1 MKISQKLQGGYLL
14 MTLMIIFCAGA
25 GYYGFKKL
33 AISLDQVTGP
43 VWNTVKSTNQITNTT
58 LKQML
63 AVEKLLNQ
71 SGNEQAQFDQIEQS
85 QIIGINAIRELKSTP
100 LIDSAKLQQITN
112 TERDFSNA
120 RANII
125 VDFQAYQKNLI
136 ELNQTF
142 NLFSNLINETKNVT
156 SEQLKKALIT
166 LNKRESISSK
176 IGQQW
181 AITDLTKEIQ
191 IHLFEGKYLLERVLN
206 QPTEDNKLT
215 LNDATKA
222 FTESINDS
230 IETRFYKQNIVQSG
244 PYQGETY
251 ADAFAQIGKK
261 YNQLVSK
268 QINAT
273 ETLNASTS
281 LYEGFS
287 AELLADI
294 NTTEDVVLTTI
305 TQAISSIKDTKNTSQ
320 LIIILFA
327 LIAVV
332 ISLVII
338 VKVVNAV
345 VQWLQTAEILMSEM
359 ANGNLNVKI
368 PLYNVAG
375 DDLLSINRAVA
386 KVIDKFSHIV
396 NEMANNTAVVNDI
409 AKQISESADSI
420 SRGANDQAS
429 SVEETSA
436 SIEQMSATVTQNN
449 QNANSTKEIA
459 MTTSTAASNSGKAVF
474 DMIDA
479 MRKIAERV
487 SVIDDIAY
495 QTNLLALNASIE
507 ASRAGE
513 DGRGF
518 AVVAA
523 EVRKLAERS
532 KLAAS
537 EVIQMANDTVLA
549 SEKAGEQ
556 LNTILPQIENT
567 SRLVQ
572 EISAASEEQ
581 SSGLHE
587 ITFAI
592 SQLDKVA
599 QHNASSSL
607 QLTKMAEDMDQSIEK
622 LDDVIRFFR
631 TADAE

>member
-1 MKISQKLQGGYLL
+1 MK
-14 MTLMIIFCAGA
+14 
-25 GYYGFKKL
+25 
-33 AISLDQVTGP
+33 
-43 VWNTVKSTNQITNTT
+43 
-58 LKQML
+58 
-63 AVEKLLNQ
+63 
-71 SGNEQAQFDQIEQS
+71 
-85 QIIGINAIRELKSTP
+85 
-100 LIDSAKLQQITN
+100 
-112 TERDFSNA
+112 
-120 RANII
+120 
-125 VDFQAYQKNLI
+125 
-136 ELNQTF
+136 
-142 NLFSNLINETKNVT
+142 
-156 SEQLKKALIT
+156 
-166 LNKRESISSK
+166 
-176 IGQQW
+176 
-181 AITDLTKEIQ
+181 
-191 IHLFEGKYLLERVLN
+191 
-206 QPTEDNKLT
+206 
-215 LNDATKA
+215 
-222 FTESINDS
+222 
-230 IETRFYKQNIVQSG
+230 
-244 PYQGETY
+244 
-251 ADAFAQIGKK
+251 QIGKK

-305 TQAISSIKDTKNTSQ
+305 SQAISSIKDTKNTSQ

-474 DMIDA
+474 DA